1 MKRERKKTI
10 IDFNHIDPSIPP
22 EKLEEIEKLYTTYKR
37 LWWCFKQVH
46 QKQKRLDLLEKIIS
60 SVLVAGGVVAGGV
73 TLNPIVLGVI
83 SGLGL
88 ILKTIQEA
96 KNRGKKIEKAKFA
109 FTNYEKALSTLK
121 FALRGGE
128 FEPRKFLV
136 EMETLDGIVIDF
148 VLNQEKFEKKRNLR
162 RNGGKHEER
171 GWVFRRG
178 KQPPLR
184 GKKPTPSR
192 GRGVGLLFKLNSA
205 EKSTTTQGEMNPLP
219 RDGVGFCFFLLKFSR
234 KSTHLIGEKTSS
246 ENESF
251 EKMFLF

>member
-1 MKRERKKTI
+1 MKLERKKTI

-60 SVLVAGGVVAGGV
+60 SVLVAGGVVAGGA
-73 TLNPIVLGVI
+73 TLNPIILGAI

-96 KNRGKKIEKAKFA
+96 RNRGKKIEKAKFA

-148 VLNQEKFEKKRNLR
+148 GLNQEKFEKKF
-162 RNGGKHEER
+162 KEK
-171 GWVFRRG
+171 W
-178 KQPPLR
+178 
-184 GKKPTPSR
+184 KK
-192 GRGVGLLFKLNSA
+192 
-205 EKSTTTQGEMNPLP
+205 
-219 RDGVGFCFFLLKFSR
+219 
-234 KSTHLIGEKTSS
+234 
-246 ENESF
+246 
-251 EKMFLF
+251 